1 MGLGCVFMDN
11 IEILKDIE
19 LESLLKNLKN
29 VLFKIYGDN
38 LKSIILYG
46 SYARGDNDNESD
58 MDIMILVDLD
68 SKEQKAYRNLLVKE
82 ITDLSID
89 YGIVISVI
97 DINYKD
103 FHIRTSYVPFYMNVL
118 REGIEIYAS

>member
-1 MGLGCVFMDN
+1 MDN

-89 YGIVISVI
+89 CGIVISVI